1 MTSVRRRF
9 NRQPL
14 RGNGPACLCQV
25 STPDALIERK
35 AIGQAPLFSGLAIV
49 LNEAPRAPVTR
60 MPLRRP
66 AGASRLQWRLQQGK
80 NGRAST

>member
-1 MTSVRRRF
+1 VTSVRRRF

-35 AIGQAPLFSGLAIV
+35 AIGQAPLFFWTGCRAERNTARGGTVTCVNRGEDAILDGCTTTQSGA
-49 LNEAPRAPVTR
+49 R
-60 MPLRRP
+60 
-66 AGASRLQWRLQQGK
+66 
-80 NGRAST
+80 

>member
-35 AIGQAPLFSGLAIV
+35 AIAEAPFILGLAIV
-49 LNEAPRAPVTR
+49 LNETLPRRQRQVLCGDFP
-60 MPLRRP
+60 
-66 AGASRLQWRLQQGK
+66 WRLTLAL
-80 NGRAST
+80 RAALSFDIPLL